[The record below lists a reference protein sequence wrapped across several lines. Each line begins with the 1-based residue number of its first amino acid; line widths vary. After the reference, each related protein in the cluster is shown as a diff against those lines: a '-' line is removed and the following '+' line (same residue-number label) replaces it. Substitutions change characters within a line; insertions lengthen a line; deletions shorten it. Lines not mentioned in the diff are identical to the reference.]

1 MKDLILGFK
10 LLRYGYKLKTN
21 VMMLILFTAIGFVI
35 ELSSHGTNILG
46 GFYFMLTGMFA
57 YQMIIYMNASDYV
70 QSSVMKRKLE
80 VGMPVIVSTVVYLV
94 LFTILVAEKYILIR
108 IVFRRISEN
117 YQDTLFMIIFI
128 LFGAMIFCGV
138 CYKYFVAS
146 FIVFMLVIITCMSTI
161 SSWLCHHHI
170 SEVISLGLV
179 KTCCPWICG
188 HPFGWCYRVFDQ
200 FTSLQKTVV
209 RVCNERTQQEH
220 EVNEN
225 TTKLNKIDGTEPVA
239 DCAGLP
245 KRGRSQQK
253 ICNRLYCYYQ
263 VSGI

>member
-1 MKDLILGFK
+1 MQDLILGFK

-21 VMMLILFTAIGFVI
+21 VMMLILFTAIGFVV

-108 IVFRRISEN
+108 MYPEIVWS
-117 YQDTLFMIIFI
+117 YDI
-128 LFGAMIFCGV
+128 LWCVLQIFCGKLYRV
-138 CYKYFVAS
+138 YAGDNNLHVNSQFLAVSSSYIRGYKPWA
-146 FIVFMLVIITCMSTI
+146 C
-161 SSWLCHHHI
+161 
-170 SEVISLGLV
+170 

-239 DCAGLP
+239 DRAGLP

>member
-21 VMMLILFTAIGFVI
+21 VMMLILFTAIGFVV
-35 ELSSHGTNILG
+35 ELSSHGTNMLG

-57 YQMIIYMNASDYV
+57 YQMIVYMNASDYV
-70 QSSVMKRKLE
+70 QSSAMKRKLE

-94 LFTILVAEKYILIR
+94 MLTILIAEKHILIR
-108 IVFRRISEN
+108 MYPENTEN
-117 YQDTLFMIIFI
+117 YQDTLFMIICI

-138 CYKYFVAS
+138 CYNLHVNSQFLAV
-146 FIVFMLVIITCMSTI
+146 
-161 SSWLCHHHI
+161 SSSYIRGYKPWNC
-170 SEVISLGLV
+170 

-209 RVCNERTQQEH
+209 RVCNERTRQGH

-239 DCAGLP
+239 DCVRLP

>member
-21 VMMLILFTAIGFVI
+21 VMMLILFTAIGFVV

-108 IVFRRISEN
+108 MYPENTEN

-138 CYKYFVAS
+138 RYKYFVAS
-146 FIVFMLVIITCMSTI
+146 FIVFMLVIISCMSTI

-179 KTCCPWICG
+179 KLAALGYAAILLG
-188 HPFGWCYRVFDQ
+188 GVIEYLISSLLYRKQ
-200 FTSLQKTVV
+200 LS
-209 RVCNERTQQEH
+209 EY
-220 EVNEN
+220 
-225 TTKLNKIDGTEPVA
+225 A
-239 DCAGLP
+239 MSGLS
-245 KRGRSQQK
+245 KSMK
-253 ICNRLYCYYQ
+253 
-263 VSGI
+263 

>member
-1 MKDLILGFK
+1 MYIVRSYDIL
-10 LLRYGYKLKTN
+10 RC
-21 VMMLILFTAIGFVI
+21 ML
-35 ELSSHGTNILG
+35 
-46 GFYFMLTGMFA
+46 
-57 YQMIIYMNASDYV
+57 Q
-70 QSSVMKRKLE
+70 
-80 VGMPVIVSTVVYLV
+80 
-94 LFTILVAEKYILIR
+94 
-108 IVFRRISEN
+108 
-117 YQDTLFMIIFI
+117 
-128 LFGAMIFCGV
+128 IFCGKLYRV
-138 CYKYFVAS
+138 YAGDNNLHVNSQFLAVSPSYIRGYKPWA
-146 FIVFMLVIITCMSTI
+146 C
-161 SSWLCHHHI
+161 
-170 SEVISLGLV
+170 

-209 RVCNERTQQEH
+209 RVCNERTQQGH

-239 DCAGLP
+239 DCVGLP

>member
-108 IVFRRISEN
+108 MYPENTEN

-128 LFGAMIFCGV
+128 LRCMLQIFCGKLYCV
-138 CYKYFVAS
+138 YVGDNNLHVDNQFLAVSPSYIRGYKPWA
-146 FIVFMLVIITCMSTI
+146 C
-161 SSWLCHHHI
+161 
-170 SEVISLGLV
+170 

>member
-1 MKDLILGFK
+1 
-10 LLRYGYKLKTN
+10 
-21 VMMLILFTAIGFVI
+21 ML
-35 ELSSHGTNILG
+35 
-46 GFYFMLTGMFA
+46 
-57 YQMIIYMNASDYV
+57 Q
-70 QSSVMKRKLE
+70 
-80 VGMPVIVSTVVYLV
+80 
-94 LFTILVAEKYILIR
+94 
-108 IVFRRISEN
+108 
-117 YQDTLFMIIFI
+117 
-128 LFGAMIFCGV
+128 IFCGKLYCV
-138 CYKYFVAS
+138 YVGDNNLHVDNQFLAVSPSYIRGYKPWA
-146 FIVFMLVIITCMSTI
+146 C
-161 SSWLCHHHI
+161 
-170 SEVISLGLV
+170 

-225 TTKLNKIDGTEPVA
+225 TNKLNKIDGTEPVA

-253 ICNRLYCYYQ
+253 ICNRLYCYYL

>member
-35 ELSSHGTNILG
+35 ELSSHGTNMLG

-108 IVFRRISEN
+108 MYPENTEN

-138 CYKYFVAS
+138 SYKYFVAS

-179 KTCCPWICG
+179 KLAVLGYAAILLG
-188 HPFGWCYRVFDQ
+188 GVIEYLISSLLYRKQ
-200 FTSLQKTVV
+200 LS
-209 RVCNERTQQEH
+209 EY
-220 EVNEN
+220 
-225 TTKLNKIDGTEPVA
+225 A
-239 DCAGLP
+239 MSGLS
-245 KRGRSQQK
+245 KSMK
-253 ICNRLYCYYQ
+253 
-263 VSGI
+263 